1 MQLPK
6 TTRLHPLAAAVIL
19 ASSALPS
26 YAEQLNEQTQAS
38 EHIEES
44 ILVEGTRT
52 SREVSSPKFTAPLL
66 DSPQTVSVIPQKV
79 FNQQGAQSLTDVL
92 KNTPG
97 ISFNAG
103 ENGFASTTNNF
114 QLRGFDTSGSIFV
127 NGIRDSGNQTR
138 DIFNLEQVE
147 IAKGAASENG
157 RSGASGYIN
166 MVTKAP
172 QLDVFNQATIS
183 YGSDE
188 YDSKA
193 RLRAT
198 LDSNHQLSDGIA
210 LRVNV
215 MAQEGGMP
223 GREHAEQRAAGF
235 APSVAFGLDSS
246 TRVVLGYQYTE
257 HNDKPDFGVPAG
269 FIKGLS
275 LYDSASDSRKNVYD
289 AKHKKSDRDTYYGSD
304 SDWDKTRS
312 HLVTA
317 NVEHDITSDITISN
331 QLGWSDNTRDAGY
344 TVIMPSCET
353 ATQRGCTAITP
364 AGMMRSSQQFY
375 DRHNTTL
382 SNVSSLVAR
391 FATGSVHHTVSSG
404 IEITR
409 EISRA
414 NRFGSNAMED
424 TSIYNPDP
432 SRALESGVGS
442 TRDKPAVTEKN
453 KVHVDTI
460 AAYIYDTLQFN
471 EQWQL
476 TGGLRVERYTV
487 NIDDK
492 TVAGVPG
499 DMDDYKVSD
508 TTYSGKLGVVYKPAK
523 NGSIYVSS
531 AVAALPPGS
540 WLSNP
545 DISRGGNSAFPG
557 SAGQANN
564 KAKTQRSVNY
574 EIGTKWEFFNKRLIT
589 TAALFQTERRN
600 VGVVG
605 RSLAEAQASPQVDS
619 SLKGYSKQVVS
630 GIELGASGQI
640 TQHWDVFAGLAYM
653 DSERK
658 MSSSLED
665 RKSVV

>member
-1 MQLPK
+1 MQSPK
-6 TTRLHPLAAAVIL
+6 ISRLHPLAAAVIL

-26 YAEQLNEQTQAS
+26 YAEQTNSQA
-38 EHIEES
+38 EAVKQIEES

-127 NGIRDSGNQTR
+127 NGIRDSGSQTR

-172 QLDVFNQATIS
+172 KLDNFNQALIS
-183 YGSDE
+183 YGNDE
-188 YDSKA
+188 YKSKA
-193 RLRAT
+193 RLRAI

-289 AKHKKSDRDTYYGSD
+289 AKHKKSDRDTYYGLD

-344 TVIMPSCET
+344 AAIMPPCLVLSSRCTSLT
-353 ATQRGCTAITP
+353 A
-364 AGMMRSSQQFY
+364 
-375 DRHNTTL
+375 
-382 SNVSSLVAR
+382 
-391 FATGSVHHTVSSG
+391 
-404 IEITR
+404 
-409 EISRA
+409 
-414 NRFGSNAMED
+414 
-424 TSIYNPDP
+424 
-432 SRALESGVGS
+432 
-442 TRDKPAVTEKN
+442 
-453 KVHVDTI
+453 
-460 AAYIYDTLQFN
+460 
-471 EQWQL
+471 
-476 TGGLRVERYTV
+476 
-487 NIDDK
+487 
-492 TVAGVPG
+492 PG
-499 DMDDYKVSD
+499 DM
-508 TTYSGKLGVVYKPAK
+508 
-523 NGSIYVSS
+523 
-531 AVAALPPGS
+531 
-540 WLSNP
+540 
-545 DISRGGNSAFPG
+545 
-557 SAGQANN
+557 
-564 KAKTQRSVNY
+564 RS
-574 EIGTKWEFFNKRLIT
+574 
-589 TAALFQTERRN
+589 
-600 VGVVG
+600 
-605 RSLAEAQASPQVDS
+605 
-619 SLKGYSKQVVS
+619 
-630 GIELGASGQI
+630 
-640 TQHWDVFAGLAYM
+640 
-653 DSERK
+653 
-658 MSSSLED
+658 
-665 RKSVV
+665 